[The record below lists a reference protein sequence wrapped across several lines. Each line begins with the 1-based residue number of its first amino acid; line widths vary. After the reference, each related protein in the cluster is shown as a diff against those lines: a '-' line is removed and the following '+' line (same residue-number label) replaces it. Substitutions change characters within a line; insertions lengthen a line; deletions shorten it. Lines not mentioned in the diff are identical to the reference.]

1 MVCSL
6 GRCILS
12 ASTMRF
18 LSGSC
23 HPDNH
28 AEDAK
33 VTCSVR
39 ERVELV
45 GRPAIMTER
54 EG

>member
-1 MVCSL
+1 MVCFL

-28 AEDAK
+28 AE
-33 VTCSVR
+33 
-39 ERVELV
+39 
-45 GRPAIMTER
+45 GR
-54 EG
+54 EGDVLRARENRGDAATWDAS